1 MLDISELSRR
11 TGLPAS
17 TLRYYEEIGLIR
29 SSGRRGLKRVF
40 EEEVSTRLA
49 LVSLGRTAG
58 FSLSDIRGLI
68 GAEGQ
73 PELDRTMLARQADK
87 LDEQNNELTVLR
99 DGIRHIVTCSADNH
113 LDCPRFKRI
122 MRVALRRGS

>member
-1 MLDISELSRR
+1 MLDITELSRR

-73 PELDRTMLARQADK
+73 PELDRTTLARQADK
-87 LDEQNNELTVLR
+87 LDEQIKEMTVLR
-99 DGIRHIVTCSADNH
+99 DGIRHIVTCTADNH

>member
-1 MLDISELSRR
+1 MLDITELSRR

-73 PELDRTMLARQADK
+73 PELDRTTLARQADK
-87 LDEQNNELTVLR
+87 LDEQINELTVLR

>member
-87 LDEQNNELTVLR
+87 LDEQINELTVLR

>member
-1 MLDISELSRR
+1 MLDITELSRR

-73 PELDRTMLARQADK
+73 PELDRTTLARQADK
-87 LDEQNNELTVLR
+87 LDEQIKEMTVLR